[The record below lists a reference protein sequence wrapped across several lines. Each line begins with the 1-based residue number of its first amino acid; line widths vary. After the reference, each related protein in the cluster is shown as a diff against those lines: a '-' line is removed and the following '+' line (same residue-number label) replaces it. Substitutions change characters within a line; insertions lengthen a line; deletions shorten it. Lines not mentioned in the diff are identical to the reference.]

1 MYEGIKVA
9 SDAVNHAILLKLE
22 RYGVSSHSLQRF
34 NSYLT
39 DRKVRVRIGNSFSDE
54 QNTKYGIPQ
63 GSIFGPILFIYIN
76 DLPRVSPTLKT
87 TLFADYTNFS
97 FTHQL

>member
-54 QNTKYGIPQ
+54 QTLNMAYHKAVFLAQFY
-63 GSIFGPILFIYIN
+63 SFILMTFHEFLLY
-76 DLPRVSPTLKT
+76 
-87 TLFADYTNFS
+87 
-97 FTHQL
+97 

>member
-1 MYEGIKVA
+1 MARKFALNENRQVLSMYEGIKVA

-22 RYGVSSHSLQRF
+22 RYGVNSHSLQRF

-54 QNTKYGIPQ
+54 QN
-63 GSIFGPILFIYIN
+63 
-76 DLPRVSPTLKT
+76 
-87 TLFADYTNFS
+87 
-97 FTHQL
+97 